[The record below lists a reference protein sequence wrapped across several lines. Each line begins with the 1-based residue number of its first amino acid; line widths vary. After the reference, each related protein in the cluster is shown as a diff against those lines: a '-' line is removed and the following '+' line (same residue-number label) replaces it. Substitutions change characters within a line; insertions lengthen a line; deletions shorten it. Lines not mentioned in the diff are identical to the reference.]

1 MKTFRD
7 NVKALSGAPESNSPC
22 RGRGLFT
29 LSLEGPRP
37 ASTQARRLLLSKDRP
52 LSQRLAKPYVAA
64 LCASMTLLGVSLALG
79 QQNTA
84 ARATPPNKDS
94 SVYAELAKAPEK
106 ARAKRNPL
114 ASDPDAVAAGR
125 NLFEQHCGE
134 CHGDTAEGGKKGPN
148 LRAEEVQHAEPG
160 ALFWLL
166 TNGVVRRGMPV
177 WSKLPEP
184 QRWQLVSYIKSL
196 GTKPPNPI

>member
-1 MKTFRD
+1 MKTHRD
-7 NVKALSGAPESNSPC
+7 NFKARLSGAPESGAPC
-22 RGRGLFT
+22 RGRGL
-29 LSLEGPRP
+29 PRP
-37 ASTQARRLLLSKDRP
+37 ASTEAPSLSRSIDAR
-52 LSQRLAKPYVAA
+52 SQRLAKPYVAA

-79 QQNTA
+79 QQNSA

-94 SVYAELAKAPEK
+94 SVYAELAKAPDK

-114 ASDPDAVAAGR
+114 ESDPDAVAAGR

-134 CHGDTAEGGKKGPN
+134 CHGDTAEGGKKGPS
-148 LRAEEVQHAEPG
+148 LRAEEVQNSTPG
-160 ALFWLL
+160 AVFWLL

-184 QRWQLVSYIKSL
+184 QRWQLVAYIKSL
-196 GTKPPNPI
+196 GVKLANPK